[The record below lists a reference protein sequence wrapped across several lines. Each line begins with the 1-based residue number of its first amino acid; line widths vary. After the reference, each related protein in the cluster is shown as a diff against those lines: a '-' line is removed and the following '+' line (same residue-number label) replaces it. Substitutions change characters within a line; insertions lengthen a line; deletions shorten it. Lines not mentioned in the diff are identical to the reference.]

1 VDDWYFPNYGSYIAP
16 GGHCAGQS
24 ISAMYYYIEG
34 LGQPLYGLYD
44 NYDNQYKETPNLW
57 VDDELGYRL
66 ASMTQELLD
75 WDGHG
80 RKFWS
85 AFNNKYND
93 HVVYNA
99 FAYSML
105 VTGMPQFVGI
115 YGTDEDG
122 KVFGH
127 ALIAYKIEDNKL
139 YVSDPNFPAWSEGG
153 KEERTINY
161 NAETGKFESYTSG
174 ATAADT
180 GDEYDRVLYFGY
192 KDLIGWELMGELW
205 ERLEDGWIG
214 LDTFPVYELAVRQA
228 DSEAE
233 DELWTNYE
241 SEGKDIVVRVR
252 DHDFIAHLDVLDANG
267 KRIGQGNQP
276 IEIELMDG
284 DNWLGFTV
292 YGGKPAGDVIRFR
305 WVAFDWVKV
314 IYEAPEK
321 PNQTQTPTP
330 TTASSTVSSP
340 RWIRVGAPVINAGG
354 APLAYYGGGSTPG
367 YYTEARFEGKFTVYA
382 VSETAIAIDD
392 REVDRGFEYYNVT
405 IRSTFDAPPPVLMPG
420 ESHSLT
426 VNFEHSGTVVE
437 GSPGARFEYRA
448 DASHLK
454 SIQPSHAFPYAPWS
468 ETFNGETS
476 GEWTL
481 VVPQGRA
488 GDTFE
493 IYAFWW
499 NCPACSVTWT
509 YQLE

>member
-1 VDDWYFPNYGSYIAP
+1 
-16 GGHCAGQS
+16 
-24 ISAMYYYIEG
+24 
-34 LGQPLYGLYD
+34 
-44 NYDNQYKETPNLW
+44 
-57 VDDELGYRL
+57 
-66 ASMTQELLD
+66 MTQELLD

-85 AFNNKYND
+85 AFNQKYND

-105 VTGMPQFVGI
+105 VTGLPQFVGI

-153 KEERTINY
+153 REERTINY
-161 NAETGKFESYTSG
+161 NAETGKFELYSSG
-174 ATAADT
+174 ATAASV
-180 GDEYDRVLYFGY
+180 GDEYDRVQYFGY
-192 KDLIGWELMGELW
+192 KDLIDWDLMGELW
-205 ERLEDGWIG
+205 GRLEDGWIG
-214 LDTFPVYELAVRQA
+214 LDKFPVYELAVRQA

-276 IEIELMDG
+276 IEIELKEG
-284 DNWLGFTV
+284 DNWLGFV
-292 YGGKPAGDVIRFR
+292 IYGGKPSGDTIKFR
-305 WVAFDWVKV
+305 WVGFDWVKI

-321 PNQTQTPTP
+321 PTQTQTPTP

-405 IRSTFDAPPPVLMPG
+405 IRSTFEAPPPVLMPG

-426 VNFEHSGTVVE
+426 VNFGHSGTVAE
-437 GSPGARFEYRA
+437 GNPGATFWYSA
-448 DASHLK
+448 DDTHTG
-454 SIQPSHAFPYAPWS
+454 SIQPSQAFGYAAWS
-468 ETFNGETS
+468 DTFDGES
-476 GEWTL
+476 SWSWTL
-481 VVPQGRA
+481 VVPQGRPE
-488 GDTFE
+488 DTFQ
-493 IYAFWW
+493 ITASWW
-499 NCPACSVTWT
+499 NCPVCNVTWT
-509 YQLE
+509 YQME